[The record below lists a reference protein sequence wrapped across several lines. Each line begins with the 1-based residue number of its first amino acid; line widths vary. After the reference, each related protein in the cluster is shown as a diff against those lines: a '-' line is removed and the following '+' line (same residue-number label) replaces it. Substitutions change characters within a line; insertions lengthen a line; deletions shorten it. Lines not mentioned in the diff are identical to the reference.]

1 MAIET
6 ETPFRLSVWR
16 PARLARSLTLES
28 EADGQPQCL
37 ELSVEALHEQIYTW
51 VPKEAVLIG
60 EADPTTADQIREVLV
75 QGFNP
80 HHPPADRSF
89 DSFRDALETIATV
102 LAKRKAVWSECQTSP
117 RELEDPDTLL
127 RSDPLRGLH
136 LHLTWI
142 FGVFKDVP
150 GASVAVR

>member
-16 PARLARSLTLES
+16 PARLARPLTLDS
-28 EADGQPQCL
+28 EADGQPRCS
-37 ELSVEALHEQIYTW
+37 ELSVEALHEQVYTW
-51 VPKEAVLIG
+51 EPQEDVLIG
-60 EADPTTADQIREVLV
+60 EADRSTADQIREVLV
-75 QGFNP
+75 ERFTPQR
-80 HHPPADRSF
+80 PPADRSF
-89 DSFRDALETIATV
+89 DRFRDALETISEV
-102 LAKRKAVWSECQTSP
+102 LAKRQPVWSDCQT
-117 RELEDPDTLL
+117 RARGLDDPDTLL

>member
-6 ETPFRLSVWR
+6 EPPFRLSVWR
-16 PARLARSLTLES
+16 PARLARPLTLES
-28 EADGQPQCL
+28 EGAGQPPCS

-51 VPKEAVLIG
+51 VPQEAGVIS
-60 EADPTTADQIREVLV
+60 EADPSTANQIREVLV
-75 QGFNP
+75 ERFNP

-89 DSFRDALETIATV
+89 GRFRDALETISNV
-102 LAKRKAVWSECQTSP
+102 LARREAVWSECET
-117 RELEDPDTLL
+117 RARGLEDPDTLL

>member
-16 PARLARSLTLES
+16 PARLARPLTLES
-28 EADGQPQCL
+28 EADGRPRCS
-37 ELSVEALHEQIYTW
+37 ELSVEALHEQVYTW
-51 VPKEAVLIG
+51 EPQEDVLIG
-60 EADPTTADQIREVLV
+60 EADRSTADQIREVLV
-75 QGFNP
+75 ERFNP
-80 HHPPADRSF
+80 HRPPADRSF
-89 DSFRDALETIATV
+89 DRFRDALETIGTV
-102 LAKRKAVWSECQTSP
+102 LAIRTAVWSECQTCA
-117 RELEDPDTLL
+117 RGLDDPDTLL